1 MIDLDAIKAEIARTR
16 VLVAEIERL
25 NAVLRDAARERFA
38 LVAWLR
44 ANGGIA
50 LANAI
55 EQGEHR
61 REETK

>member
-25 NAVLRDAARERFA
+25 NTVLRDAARERFA

-61 REETK
+61 KGAE